1 VRRQAHGALLYD
13 LHRAFARHRRKEIM
27 NGVSRALL
35 LTAIVLP
42 ALAAAQEPT
51 TRPQS
56 PQFNYTYVELGYEEL
71 DFDLGPV
78 DVDGDGLKLSGSYEI
93 NDDWHVYA
101 SYGSYDLDF
110 GIDIDEWTLGAGY
123 VFPLKEDIDIYGRVL
138 YIDQS
143 ADAGPASADD
153 DGLGLQARIRARVTD
168 ELELEG
174 GIQYVDVSDTDTS
187 LQAGARYHFSESFS
201 AGIGITFA
209 GDTDGMSINARY
221 SF

>member
-1 VRRQAHGALLYD
+1 M
-13 LHRAFARHRRKEIM
+13 K

-35 LTAIVLP
+35 CTAFLLP
-42 ALAAAQEPT
+42 ALSQAQEAA
-51 TRPQS
+51 RPQS
-56 PQFNYTYVELGYEEL
+56 AQFNYTYVEISYDEL

-78 DVDGDGLKLSGSYEI
+78 DVDGDGLTFSGSYEI

-101 SYGSYDLDF
+101 SFGSFDLDP
-110 GIDIDEWTLGAGY
+110 GNADIDTWTLGAGY

-143 ADAGPASADD
+143 SDVSNLEE

-168 ELELEG
+168 EFELEG
-174 GIQYVDVSDTDTS
+174 GIQYTDIVDTDTS
-187 LQAGARYHFSESFS
+187 LQAAARYNFTENFS
-201 AGIGITFA
+201 AGITLNFA
-209 GDTDGMSINARY
+209 GDTDGIGINARY

>member
-1 VRRQAHGALLYD
+1 MKNA
-13 LHRAFARHRRKEIM
+13 
-27 NGVSRALL
+27 VSRALL
-35 LTAIVLP
+35 LPAFLLP
-42 ALAAAQEPT
+42 ALSQAQEPA

-56 PQFNYTYVELGYEEL
+56 AQFNYTYVEISYDEL

-78 DVDGDGLKLSGSYEI
+78 DVDGDGLTFSGSYEI

-110 GIDIDEWTLGAGY
+110 GIDIDTWTLGAGY

-143 ADAGPASADD
+143 ADAGPGSADE

-168 ELELEG
+168 EFELEG
-174 GIQYVDVSDTDTS
+174 GIQYVDVVDTDTS
-187 LQAGARYHFSESFS
+187 LQAVARYHFTENFS
-201 AGIGITFA
+201 AGIGLTFA
-209 GDTDGMSINARY
+209 GDTDGISVNARY

>member
-1 VRRQAHGALLYD
+1 M
-13 LHRAFARHRRKEIM
+13 M
-27 NGVSRALL
+27 NGVSRALA
-35 LTAIVLP
+35 LTTIVLP
-42 ALAAAQEPT
+42 ALGAAQEPA

-56 PQFNYTYVELGYEEL
+56 PQFNYTYVEIGYDEL

-78 DVDGDGLKLSGSYEI
+78 DVDGDGLTLSGSYEI

-101 SYGSYDLDF
+101 SFGSYDLEF
-110 GIDIDEWTLGAGY
+110 GIDLDEWRLGAGY
-123 VFPLKEDIDIYGRVL
+123 VFPFKEDIDIYGRVL

-143 ADAGPASADD
+143 ADVGPASADD

-168 ELELEG
+168 ELEIEG

-187 LQAGARYHFSESFS
+187 LQAGARYHFSENFS
-201 AGIGITFA
+201 AGIGINFA
-209 GDTDGMSINARY
+209 GDTDGIGINARY

>member
-1 VRRQAHGALLYD
+1 M
-13 LHRAFARHRRKEIM
+13 K

-35 LTAIVLP
+35 CTAFLLP
-42 ALAAAQEPT
+42 ALSQAQEAA
-51 TRPQS
+51 RPQS
-56 PQFNYTYVELGYEEL
+56 AQFNYTYVQIGYDEL
-71 DFDLGPV
+71 DFDVGPF
-78 DVDGDGLKLSGSYEI
+78 DVDGDGLTLSGSYEI

-101 SYGSYDLDF
+101 SFGNFDLDP
-110 GIDIDEWTLGAGY
+110 GNADIDTWTLGAGY

-143 ADAGPASADD
+143 ADTSSLDE

-174 GIQYVDVSDTDTS
+174 GIQYTDVVDTDTS
-187 LQAGARYHFSESFS
+187 LQAAARYNFSENFS
-201 AGIGITFA
+201 AGITLTFA
-209 GDTDGMSINARY
+209 GDTDGLGINARY